1 MGGAAAAAGTTTL
14 TSGAVSESR
23 ITEACTRVLDAKFR
37 LGMFENPY
45 PPNLN
50 NSDQTWAAIRAE
62 GVHIEA
68 ARQCMTLL
76 KNNGVLP
83 LSKLASG
90 DNIIVTGP
98 MATST
103 NCTYVW
109 YSGWN
114 EGTKTFQWW
123 ITERAKTKGV
133 NVVTSGSAKAAIVI
147 VGEATYTHSGG
158 GSQPLVYDMTQA
170 QGFKSQGIPVV
181 IVYVLPRPIT
191 VAWEAQNADA
201 MVVCYRPGDGGPQ
214 ALAEFLFGDFPPRG
228 KLPWQLPKTTA
239 QITADKVDLPF
250 DMGATAAEIA
260 EIRSLIDQN
269 KPVPQTYGDPQFQ
282 WGAGLQSW

>member
-1 MGGAAAAAGTTTL
+1 
-14 TSGAVSESR
+14 
-23 ITEACTRVLDAKFR
+23 
-37 LGMFENPY
+37 
-45 PPNLN
+45 
-50 NSDQTWAAIRAE
+50 
-62 GVHIEA
+62 
-68 ARQCMTLL
+68 MTLL